1 MKNPALIESIIVNIE
16 KVIVGKREIIKL
28 LIAGLLSKGHVLIE
42 DIPGVGKTMLVRALA
57 KSINADFKRIQFTPD
72 LLPSDITG
80 VTIYNQRTSQFEFRP
95 GPIFANIVLADEVN
109 RTTPRTQ
116 SGLLESMQEGAVTVD
131 VKTYKL
137 PEPFFVIATQNPI
150 EFYGTYPL
158 PEAQLD
164 RFIMRFNMGYLPE
177 SEEVKLLEN
186 RLLRDPIDD
195 LKPVLNLVDIL
206 SLMESINPIHVHKD
220 ILTYIVKIIEATRNH
235 PDIKLGSSPRGSL
248 SLMHL
253 AKTYALLSNRDYVT
267 PLDVKNIAVAALNH
281 RIILHPSSLVKGIKP
296 QEVIKEIIEKV
307 PVPVEV

>member
-1 MKNPALIESIIVNIE
+1 MNNPALIESIIANIE
-16 KVIVGKREIIKL
+16 KVIVGKREVIKL
-28 LIAGLLSKGHVLIE
+28 LIAGLLSRGHILIE

-57 KSINADFKRIQFTPD
+57 KSINANFKRIQFTPD

-80 VTIYNQRTSQFEFRP
+80 VSIYNQQTAQFEFRP
-95 GPIFANIVLADEVN
+95 GPIFANIILADEVN

-116 SGLLESMQEGAVTVD
+116 SGLLESMQEYSVTVD
-131 VKTYKL
+131 GKTHKL

-164 RFIMRFNMGYLPE
+164 RFLMRFSMGYLQE
-177 SEEVKLLEN
+177 TEEIKLLEN
-186 RLLRDPIDD
+186 RLSSDPID
-195 LKPVLNLVDIL
+195 NLQSALSLADIA
-206 SLMESINPIHVHKD
+206 SLMESANAISVHKD
-220 ILTYIVKIIEATRNH
+220 ILSYIVKIVEATRNH

-253 AKTYALLSNRDYVT
+253 SKTYALLNNRDYVT
-267 PLDVKNIAVAALNH
+267 PLDVKNIASAALNH
-281 RIILHPSSLVKGIKP
+281 RIILYPSSLVKGVKP
-296 QEVIKEIIEKV
+296 QEIIRDILEKV